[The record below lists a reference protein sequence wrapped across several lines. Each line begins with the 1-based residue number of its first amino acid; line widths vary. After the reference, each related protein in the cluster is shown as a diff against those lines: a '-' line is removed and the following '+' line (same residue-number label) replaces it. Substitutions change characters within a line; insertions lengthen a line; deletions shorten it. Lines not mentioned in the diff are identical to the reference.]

1 MSTLSLKKTN
11 RFSIND
17 IKKDMKII
25 LKKKMNKKYF
35 DLSIKNLN
43 DSAPIHKNDQWA
55 QRLGLKKKIFPGFA
69 VTSPFSKMI
78 GMYLPGKNCVIMNID
93 FKFKKPTFQNDNLL
107 YVCKVKKIVK
117 SLNVVILNLLVL
129 RKKEIVVEG
138 SSQCK
143 ILQYNR

>member
-11 RFSIND
+11 RFTINN
-17 IKKDMKII
+17 ISKDMKII
-25 LKKKMNKKYF
+25 LKKKMDKKYF

-43 DSAPIHKNDQWA
+43 DSAPIHKSDQWA

-69 VTSPFSKMI
+69 VTSPFSKLI

-93 FKFKKPTFQNDNLL
+93 FKFKKPTFINDNLL
-107 YVCKVKKIVK
+107 YVCKVEKIVK
-117 SLNVVILNLLVL
+117 SLNVVLLNLLVL
-129 RKKEIVVEG
+129 RKKEIVVAG

-143 ILQYNR
+143 ILQYNK